1 MNKRKIFIVITA
13 FVLTAILA
21 GSLGAVTAL
30 AWPFS
35 DVPPS
40 NDFYNDIAWLD
51 ANGIT
56 HGCDALG
63 HYCPGDYVTRGQ
75 MAAFLHRSAGVQVVA
90 GVHITRDL
98 THDTPVIDDWFNN
111 VTGYA
116 PSVSYENNLYFVW
129 FGMNMENRYP
139 LCTIDQG
146 YGDTLNAICTVDT
159 HDNRVQVGIWDPDTG
174 VSQHAEFYLL
184 VFGP

>member
-63 HYCPGDYVTRGQ
+63 HYCPSDYVTREQ
-75 MAAFLHRSAGVQVVA
+75 MAAFLHRDAGVVVA
-90 GVHITRDL
+90 WVIPGTR
-98 THDTPVIDDWFNN
+98 NERQ
-111 VTGYA
+111 
-116 PSVSYENNLYFVW
+116 PSL
-129 FGMNMENRYP
+129 R
-139 LCTIDQG
+139 
-146 YGDTLNAICTVDT
+146 
-159 HDNRVQVGIWDPDTG
+159 
-174 VSQHAEFYLL
+174 
-184 VFGP
+184 